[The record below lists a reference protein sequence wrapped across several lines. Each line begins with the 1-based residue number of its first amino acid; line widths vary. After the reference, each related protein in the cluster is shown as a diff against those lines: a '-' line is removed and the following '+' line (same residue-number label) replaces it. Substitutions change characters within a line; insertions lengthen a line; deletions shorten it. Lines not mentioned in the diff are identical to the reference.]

1 MVFHVYVDGRC
12 SPPNPL
18 HIVRGSPIE
27 ISKPVLVSA
36 KNHYPTDYRRDKPRS
51 VHVVL
56 LFQLSILSTIEMMF
70 GESQRRISGV
80 TRRHQLQG
88 WPGVPPLMA
97 TLWPV
102 VSAQNDEASNLQ
114 VADFR
119 TNPTD
124 DDDDDND
131 DGDDGDEMC
140 C

>member
-1 MVFHVYVDGRC
+1 V
-12 SPPNPL
+12 
-18 HIVRGSPIE
+18 
-27 ISKPVLVSA
+27 
-36 KNHYPTDYRRDKPRS
+36 
-51 VHVVL
+51 
-56 LFQLSILSTIEMMF
+56 
-70 GESQRRISGV
+70 
-80 TRRHQLQG
+80 
-88 WPGVPPLMA
+88 A